1 MIINLSRSRQEYFA
15 DWTVAEIL
23 RRAISTTD
31 PITVADVRELDT
43 AGKVAVGTRAGNL
56 ESLLNG
62 EYVVDS
68 LSIPEKVKQLSND
81 YLFVLP
87 PDYRIPAGDAHH
99 LLAYSTDTLVKLDT
113 AEVKRAL
120 LGSVRVL
127 PSGPL
132 SAQRKQQEEW
142 HPEKVVG
149 AAFDLFH
156 ENRDA
161 MAEQTLSCYS
171 WWGKDHHRRIVS
183 LYRAIQGA
191 ELRAFQ
197 DYVAFRLLIPTFRK
211 ELRTHQN
218 AQTKEPLTSE
228 EIADKTAKVQR
239 YERYLEVRDISKDIH
254 QLDVFFTDLIEP
266 RGGFSYQTGQTM
278 RVPSRSKIKRG
289 SLNPQDELYRKVE
302 HKTYVFKLT
311 DVPLLVPKHQA
322 HFSLP
327 WEVAGNCSCLD
338 KNYRSDRRKSQP
350 DKGNREDFFCAHEI
364 AAFHSLRKKHEGD
377 NPTIRFLPFVLP
389 TAEMMDYIDKLRYQ
403 TVMLTRSEET
413 GRWSK
418 RALNHTEMENLLW
431 KKVMADG
438 YAACFTTDIQ
448 TFKDKRYDPHLDLIK
463 LVR

>member
-1 MIINLSRSRQEYFA
+1 MIINLGNPREKYFA

-23 RRAISTTD
+23 RGAISTTD
-31 PITVADVRELDT
+31 PVTVADVQELDT
-43 AGKVAVGTRAGNL
+43 AGKVAVGTQAGNL
-56 ESLLNG
+56 ESLLEG

-68 LSIPEKVKQLSND
+68 LSIPKKVKQLPHD
-81 YLFVLP
+81 HLFVLP
-87 PDYRIPAGDAHH
+87 PNYRIPAGDAHH
-99 LLAYSTDTLVKLDT
+99 LLAYSSDTLVKLDA

-120 LGSVRVL
+120 LGPSV
-127 PSGPL
+127 PEGPL
-132 SAQRKQQEEW
+132 SAKRKQQEEW
-142 HPEKVVG
+142 QPEKVIG
-149 AAFDLFH
+149 AAFDFLYQ
-156 ENRDA
+156 NRDA
-161 MAEQTLSCYS
+161 LAEQTLSCYS

-197 DYVAFRLLIPTFRK
+197 NYAGFRLLIRKFRK
-211 ELRTHQN
+211 ELRTNKN
-218 AQTKEPLTSE
+218 AQTKEPLTPQES
-228 EIADKTAKVQR
+228 ADKTAKVQR
-239 YERYLEVRDISKDIH
+239 YECYLEVRDISKDIR

-289 SLNPQDELYRKVE
+289 SLDPKDELYRKVE
-302 HKTYVFKLT
+302 HQTYVFKLT

-327 WEVAGNCSCLD
+327 WEVAGNCSCPD
-338 KNYRSDRRKSQP
+338 KTYRSDRRKSQP
-350 DKGNREDFFCAHEI
+350 DKGSREDFFCPHEI
-364 AAFHSLRKKHEGD
+364 AAFHTLRKKQEGD
-377 NPTIRFLPFVLP
+377 DPTIRFLPFVLP
-389 TAEMMDYIDKLRYQ
+389 TAEMMDYVDKLRYQ

-438 YAACFTTDIQ
+438 YEACFTTDIQ